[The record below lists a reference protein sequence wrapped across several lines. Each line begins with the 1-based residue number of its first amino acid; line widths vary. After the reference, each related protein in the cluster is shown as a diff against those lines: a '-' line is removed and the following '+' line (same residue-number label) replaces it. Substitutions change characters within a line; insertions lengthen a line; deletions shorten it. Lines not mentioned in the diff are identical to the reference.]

1 MWNSA
6 PREQLVYTMFI
17 TNTHI
22 SFHLCWKENLITHEK
37 FPKYYDHDCL
47 QFFFLGGG
55 GGGGG
60 FMSLLT
66 APIVKNSDIFAGI
79 YFIFLEERHW
89 SNSKVLQYQICTLAI
104 SA

>member
-37 FPKYYDHDCL
+37 FSKYYDHDCQ
-47 QFFFLGGG
+47 QFFW
-55 GGGGG
+55 GG

-66 APIVKNSDIFAGI
+66 APVVKNSDIFAGI
-79 YFIFLEERHW
+79 YFIFFEERHW